1 MIIILWVIWVIVTV
15 LYIGAIIVN
24 YFKDNT
30 GKFKKNKL
38 TTRAIRK
45 DILEFLKIGDI
56 DEGDKKELEKKL
68 EGMDEKDKEG
78 LEKIRKELEDIERKE
93 EETKERLEKIRK
105 ELENIPKDVYKDP
118 KEKFDPEK
126 NHEKEY
132 KMRGKEHFIYSYN
145 IILKIQEIYSFQRYL
160 EYVCTCKELEEK
172 NSDNRIEGTVF
183 TTVVPLSISI
193 VGIVSDELPSWM
205 VSACILIGFI
215 VCVVLL
221 INRTISDNKKTRND
235 AFYLSAVKQVLRNN
249 R

>member
-15 LYIGAIIVN
+15 LYIGTIIVN

-78 LEKIRKELEDIERKE
+78 LEKIRKELE
-93 EETKERLEKIRK
+93 
-105 ELENIPKDVYKDP
+105 NIPKDVYKDP

-145 IILKIQEIYSFQRYL
+145 IILKIQEIYSFQRSL
-160 EYVCTCKELEEK
+160 EYVCTCKELEEE
-172 NSDNRIEGTVF
+172 NSDNRIAGTVF
-183 TTVVPLSISI
+183 TTIVSLSISI
-193 VGIVSDELPSWM
+193 VGTVSDKLPSWM